1 MRASIF
7 AFFIVIL
14 EFPVRDSSSPWQNLF
29 CDHYNLYNYRM
40 LMIGIPF
47 SQSTFRDTTIFG
59 HMIIS
64 MGALRSEMDE
74 SSGIIWLRLPV
85 FT

>member
-1 MRASIF
+1 
-7 AFFIVIL
+7 
-14 EFPVRDSSSPWQNLF
+14 
-29 CDHYNLYNYRM
+29 
-40 LMIGIPF
+40 MIGIPF